1 MAKIVLI
8 RPPCLVSTGA
18 ISAGLLSPPI
28 ALAYLAASVRNNGH
42 EVSVV
47 DAIGLDPE
55 KKTYLGKKLFL
66 VGISSS
72 DILNLIP
79 EDTDLI
85 GISGMFS
92 YEWTALRPLV
102 NMIGEKFRDKYF
114 IAGGEHFTSV
124 PEICLEQ
131 CRDLDAIVLG
141 EGEETIVEI
150 ANAIDSN
157 SSWLKI
163 PGLVVKD
170 NDKFVKTEKRKR
182 IIKLDEIPKPAWDL
196 VPINKYL
203 DSKLS
208 IGVDRGRT
216 MPMLA
221 SRGCPFQCTFCSS
234 PAMWTTRW
242 VARDVKL
249 LADEIEEYIKK
260 YKMDAID
267 FYDLTAIVK
276 KSWIIEFCNEV
287 ISRNLNF
294 TWQLPSGTRSEAIDE
309 DVTPLLY
316 KSGCRNIGYAP
327 ESGSERVLA
336 LIKKKVKLS
345 RMTKSLK
352 SSLKSGMNVKLNIM
366 IGFPGETHKDVFI
379 TFWYLIKMSF
389 IGVHDISMGVF
400 APYPGSEI
408 YDDLVKKGKIN
419 HDEKYWQELS
429 YVDITFSKSYCENIS
444 SKSLLYYNWLGYFI
458 FYISNYIFRPI
469 RIYTTLKNLIINKH
483 ESKGEKA
490 LARFVLDLKSIIFKT
505 IKKAV

>member
-8 RPPCLVSTGA
+8 RPPVLVSTGA

-28 ALAYLAASVRNNGH
+28 ALAYLAASVRKNGH

-47 DAIGLDPE
+47 DAIGLNPE
-55 KKTYLGKKLFL
+55 KKTFLGNKLFL
-66 VGISSS
+66 VGITFSE
-72 DILNLIP
+72 ILNLIP

-92 YEWTALRPLV
+92 YEWSSQKPLV

-114 IAGGEHFTSV
+114 IAGGEHFSAV

-131 CRDLDAIVLG
+131 CKDLDAIGLG

-157 SSWLKI
+157 SSWLNI
-163 PGLVVKD
+163 PGLVVRD
-170 NDKFVKTEKRKR
+170 NGKFVKTEKRKR
-182 IIKLDEIPKPAWDL
+182 IVKLDEIPKPAWDL
-196 VPINKYL
+196 VPLNNYL
-203 DSKLS
+203 DSKLC

-216 MPMLA
+216 IPMLA

-234 PAMWTTRW
+234 PDMWTTRW

-249 LADEIEEYIKK
+249 LVDEIEEYIKK
-260 YKMDAID
+260 YKIDAVD

-287 ISRNLNF
+287 ISRNLKF

-327 ESGSERVLA
+327 ESGSERVLT

-352 SSLKSGMNVKLNIM
+352 SSIKSGMNVKINIM
-366 IGFPGETHKDVFI
+366 IGFPGETHKDI
-379 TFWYLIKMSF
+379 WTTFWYLIKMSF
-389 IGVHDISMGVF
+389 AGVHDVSMGVF

-408 YDDLVKKGKIN
+408 YNDLVKKGKIN
-419 HDEKYWQELS
+419 HDEKYWLELS

-444 SKSLLYYNWLGYFI
+444 SRSLLYYNWLGYII
-458 FYISNYIFRPI
+458 FYISNYTFRPM
-469 RIYTTLKNLIINKH
+469 RIYTTLKNLINNKH

-490 LARFVLDLKSIIFKT
+490 LARFLLDLKTVVFKRT
-505 IKKAV
+505 KKTV